1 MQTTGRAGRVLL
13 AGSVTAALLLCAVAL
28 ATVPAVAAGSG
39 TAPDEQLQSPFA
51 AALPKTAPVDAAGA
65 DSWWRPR
72 YLALYKTISYTA
84 VVLTTDQLWY
94 MTVAAQAAST
104 SGLYG
109 VVNLVTSPML
119 TYGFEYAWQHCCEA
133 PPGPDGVRPVDVK
146 KALMYRALSASRTL
160 GLALLFGNSL
170 GSSLLVTGAITV
182 TRTLAY
188 IANDYTWNRIM
199 RTPGVKWPTFLGPEG
214 AGG

>member
-1 MQTTGRAGRVLL
+1 MQRGECAGRTRFAAGL
-13 AGSVTAALLLCAVAL
+13 AAVLLLCAVAL
-28 ATVPAVAAGSG
+28 ATRPAVADTG
-39 TAPDEQLQSPFA
+39 TAA
-51 AALPKTAPVDAAGA
+51 TAPTLLAPS
-65 DSWWRPR
+65 DSKPPEDTTAWWWKKR

-94 MTVAAQAAST
+94 MAMATQAAAS
-104 SGLYG
+104 SGYFG
-109 VVNLVTSPML
+109 VVNVVTSPML

-133 PPGPDGVRPVDVK
+133 PPGPDGVRPVDVR
-146 KALMYRALSASRTL
+146 KALIYRALSASRTL

-188 IANDYTWNRIM
+188 IANDYTWNWI
-199 RTPGVKWPTFLGPEG
+199 TKQSPAGKWPTFLGPEG

>member
-13 AGSVTAALLLCAVAL
+13 AGGFAAALLLCAVAL
-28 ATVPAVAAGSG
+28 TTVPAMAGTG
-39 TAPDEQLQSPFA
+39 TATDEQSLFA
-51 AALPKTAPVDAAGA
+51 GALPKAPDDAAGTEW
-65 DSWWRPR
+65 WWRRR
-72 YLALYKTISYTA
+72 YVALYKTISYTA

-94 MTVAAQAAST
+94 MGLAAQAAGT

-109 VVNLVTSPML
+109 VVNLVTSPIL
-119 TYGFEYAWQHCCEA
+119 TYGFEYGWERCCEA
-133 PPGPDGVRPVDVK
+133 APGPDGVRPVDVN
-146 KALMYRALSASRTL
+146 KALIYRALSATRTL

-188 IANDYTWNRIM
+188 IANDYVWNRI
-199 RTPGVKWPTFLGPEG
+199 TKQAPAVKWPTFLGPEG
-214 AGG
+214 EGG

>member
-1 MQTTGRAGRVLL
+1 
-13 AGSVTAALLLCAVAL
+13 
-28 ATVPAVAAGSG
+28 
-39 TAPDEQLQSPFA
+39 
-51 AALPKTAPVDAAGA
+51 
-65 DSWWRPR
+65 WWRPR

-119 TYGFEYAWQHCCEA
+119 TYGFEYGWGKWFEA
-133 PPGPDGVRPVDVK
+133 APGPGGRRPGEVR
-146 KALMYRALSASRTL
+146 KALIYRALSATRTL

-188 IANDYTWNRIM
+188 IANDYTWNWI
-199 RTPGVKWPTFLGPEG
+199 TKQSPAVKWPTFLGPEG
-214 AGG
+214 PGG

>member
-1 MQTTGRAGRVLL
+1 MQANGRAGRVWL
-13 AGSVTAALLLCAVAL
+13 AGGFAATLLLCAVAL
-28 ATVPAVAAGSG
+28 ATVPAMAQTGA
-39 TAPDEQLQSPFA
+39 APDEQSPFA
-51 AALPKTAPVDAAGA
+51 AALPKPPDDAAGT
-65 DSWWRPR
+65 DWWWRPR
-72 YLALYKTISYTA
+72 YLAFYKTISYTA

-94 MTVAAQAAST
+94 MSVAAQAAST

-119 TYGFEYAWQHCCEA
+119 TYGFEYGWERCCEA
-133 PPGPDGVRPVDVK
+133 PPGPDGVRPVDVR
-146 KALMYRALSASRTL
+146 KALIYRALSATRTL

-188 IANDYTWNRIM
+188 IANDYAWNRI
-199 RTPGVKWPTFLGPEG
+199 TKQSPAVQWPTFLGPEG

>member
-1 MQTTGRAGRVLL
+1 LL
-13 AGSVTAALLLCAVAL
+13 AGSFTAALLLCAVAL
-28 ATVPAVAAGSG
+28 ATVPAMAAGLG
-39 TAPDEQLQSPFA
+39 TAPDEQFQSPFA
-51 AALPKTAPVDAAGA
+51 AALPKVPDAAAAA

-119 TYGFEYAWQHCCEA
+119 TYGFEYAWQRCCEA
-133 PPGPDGVRPVDVK
+133 PPGPDGVRPVDVR
-146 KALMYRALSASRTL
+146 KALFYRALSASRTL

-182 TRTLAY
+182 TRTIAY
-188 IANDYTWNRIM
+188 IANDYTWNRITKQ
-199 RTPGVKWPTFLGPEG
+199 TPLKWPTFLGPAGEG
-214 AGG
+214 G